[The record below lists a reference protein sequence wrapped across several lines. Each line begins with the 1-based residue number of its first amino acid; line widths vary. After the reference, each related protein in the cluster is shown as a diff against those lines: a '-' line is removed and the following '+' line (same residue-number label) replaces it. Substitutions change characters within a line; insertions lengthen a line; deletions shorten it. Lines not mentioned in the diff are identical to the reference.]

1 MKTTLYELDFFQLP
15 MSKLFLSTWSDNEIH
30 ENNVFFHCIH
40 YINIPICYHKMLHLS
55 CLEEF
60 WMCLWWIKFISLVLY
75 VQLILFSY
83 SSIKSSRANLNHSME
98 IINEK
103 YQFSIK
109 VKLFFE
115 FLLLLF
121 RNSKK
126 HQKYFF
132 VSAS

>member
-1 MKTTLYELDFFQLP
+1 MNQTISKFKWANYFYLPDQTMKS
-15 MSKLFLSTWSDNEIH
+15 MKIM
-30 ENNVFFHCIH
+30 FFHCIH
-40 YINIPICYHKMLHLS
+40 YINIAICYHKMLHLG